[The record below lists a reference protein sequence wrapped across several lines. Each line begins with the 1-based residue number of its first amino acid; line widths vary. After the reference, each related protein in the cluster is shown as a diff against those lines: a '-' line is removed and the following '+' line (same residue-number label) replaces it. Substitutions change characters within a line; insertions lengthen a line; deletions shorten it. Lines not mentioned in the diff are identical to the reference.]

1 MGSLNVCCI
10 DCRDI
15 FKHAILNNA
24 AFIMSLHNHP
34 TGNPEPREEDRKIT
48 ARMEECGRMLGIP
61 MIDHIIFG
69 EDSLYYSF
77 KEQGRIKYSDE
88 EVA

>member
-1 MGSLNVCCI
+1 
-10 DCRDI
+10 
-15 FKHAILNNA
+15 
-24 AFIMSLHNHP
+24 
-34 TGNPEPREEDRKIT
+34 
-48 ARMEECGRMLGIP
+48 MLGIP